1 MDSQKIIMNFTV
13 PPSLEDIECLSAAI
27 METLPDELD
36 RHCEDLVVTVEDMP
50 DDTTLDDLDLDDP
63 FELLALYKSGKEIS
77 PGIEKKIAN
86 EEDVLTIYRRPFLDM
101 WCETEEDI
109 LTLLRQTMIEE
120 LGRYFEFSED
130 DIQDMTDMDYQEAI

>member
-13 PPSLEDIECLSAAI
+13 PPSLEDIECLSSTI
-27 METLPDELD
+27 MDNLPDELE
-36 RHCEDLVVTVEDMP
+36 RHCEELVVAVEDMP
-50 DDTTLDDLDLDDP
+50 DDTTLDDLDLEDA

-77 PGIEKKIAN
+77 PGIEKKVAN
-86 EEDVLTIYRRPFLDM
+86 EEDVLVVYRRPFLDM

-109 LTLLRQTMIEE
+109 LTLLRQVMIEE

-130 DIQDMTDMDYQEAI
+130 DIQDMADIDYQEAI